1 MAIALHPATAADLDL
16 LQYWD
21 EQPHVVNS
29 DPNDDRGW
37 EVEINRSP
45 DWWGWL
51 LCLPITSRRLVSD

>member
-45 DWWGWL
+45 DW
-51 LCLPITSRRLVSD
+51 